1 MSLGLKIA
9 QRLGAVLAGLAV
21 LLLFIA
27 APHIGQGPTIT
38 QADEPVI
45 NYQFPE
51 EDDVLK
57 EPPFVLQ
64 MCFEEPV
71 NVNDLDK
78 GGDFRFRLLRPDKK
92 GLGMRIVFQPDGYGV
107 AIYPGLPT
115 DEEIPDG
122 DWTWEYRLT
131 DRVQTT
137 DATEGVVKFSVSATD
152 GKDIV
157 SATPPTCLAAGAT
170 HVQTAPPAGSQGT
183 TNPPASATEPGQ
195 DGTSGS
201 ATPSPDDG
209 EVIDEGED
217 SDVDIL
223 RLALLTIGAAGA
235 AGVIALIGYVIRKR
249 IRYEPHTPHEGEEP
263 PPEHH

>member
-1 MSLGLKIA
+1 MSFGLKTA
-9 QRLGAVLAGLAV
+9 QILGAILAGLAG

-27 APHIGQGPTIT
+27 SPYIGQGPTAT

-51 EDDVLK
+51 EGDTLK

-64 MCFEEPV
+64 MCFKEPV

-107 AIYPGLPT
+107 AVYPGLPT
-115 DEEIPDG
+115 DETIPDG
-122 DWTWEYRLT
+122 DWTWEFRLT
-131 DRVQTT
+131 DKLQTSE
-137 DATEGVVKFSVSATD
+137 ATEGVVKFSVSATN
-152 GKDIV
+152 GKDTI
-157 SATPPTCLAAGAT
+157 SATPPTCLAEGAT
-170 HVQTAPPAGSQGT
+170 HVPTAPLVGST
-183 TNPPASATEPGQ
+183 TPTP
-195 DGTSGS
+195 DG
-201 ATPSPDDG
+201 G
-209 EVIDEGED
+209 EVIDEREE

-249 IRYEPHTPHEGEEP
+249 IRYEPHAPHEGEEP
-263 PPEHH
+263 PEYH